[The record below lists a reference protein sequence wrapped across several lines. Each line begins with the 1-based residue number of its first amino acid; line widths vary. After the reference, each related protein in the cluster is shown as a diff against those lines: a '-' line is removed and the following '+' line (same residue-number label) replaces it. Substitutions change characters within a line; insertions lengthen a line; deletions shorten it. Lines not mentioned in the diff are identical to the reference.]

1 MTGLK
6 GELHIYS
13 EGAYYINHQGKIKR
27 GECSYWKGTIIYVN
41 LPFNS
46 KKALVEMRKL
56 MEKGLVEI

>member
-27 GECSYWKGTIIYVN
+27 GECSYWKVTIIYVN